1 MSEISYG
8 LKGKVALVTGGSRGI
23 GLEAAKRLLAEG
35 AKVAICARKEEG
47 LKAAAAELGKEA
59 LVVPAHI
66 AKPDQV
72 EALFQAVL
80 DKFGRLD
87 ILINNVGMNLMTAS
101 LADTEPG
108 LWQKIIDSNLN
119 GTFLCSR
126 RAAQIMKEQGGGKI
140 VTVSSTAARR
150 AAPFMG
156 VYGIAK
162 AGMEMMT
169 QVLAGELGQF
179 NIQANAVA
187 PAMVKTGFSQPFWSD
202 ENLHDQ
208 IVSSIP
214 AGRLAE
220 TRDVVHP
227 VLFLASAGADYING
241 QTLVVDGGATAI

>member
-8 LKGKVALVTGGSRGI
+8 LKDKVALVTGASRGI
-23 GLEAAKRLLAEG
+23 GLEVAKHLLKDG

-47 LKAAAAELGKEA
+47 LKAAAAELGEEA

-66 AKPDQV
+66 AKADQV
-72 EALFQAVL
+72 EALFQAVQ

-101 LADTEPG
+101 LADTDPG

-140 VTVSSTAARR
+140 VTITSTAAHR

-169 QVLAGELGQF
+169 KVLAGELGQF

-202 ENLHDQ
+202 QNLHDQ
-208 IVSSIP
+208 IVANIP

-220 TRDVVHP
+220 TSDVVHP
-227 VLFLASAGADYING
+227 VLFLASSGADYING